1 MSFTLSGTT
10 ITQSGTDNNSS
21 GLASVAGITAPAGG
35 RLYASADNI
44 VLLVTGQYQV
54 PIETLQLGRIGV
66 TTASSVLTIG
76 NDDGNP
82 VSGGVIYLQSP
93 SNDSSF
99 ATGVLYGVNGA
110 TLNLR
115 NVNIVFAAGA
125 QAEIGAQGAVASM
138 NFKNVRFFK
147 VGTAKGWN
155 YLGGAASTFENVL
168 WRNCEAVF
176 FNSSP
181 TLATGLSIVDS
192 NWGFG
197 IDAPPGQARLVTL
210 TNSKV
215 PRAVI
220 QRMGVLTLLDCQ
232 ITDWVACR
240 LLANAVGSFIFSRNV
255 AVSAI
260 GSERASSVFRLYD
273 KDNVV
278 RISGTTNASG
288 VIAKQIINWGKV
300 STNRIGENINPNTLA
315 NKFTADNINNNTGIG
330 HDAGEYKLPLTAV
343 FYKYN
348 AVINSQ
354 SNITFD
360 VTNESI
366 LSDYVLSPNIAS
378 DTNVTLTEAN
388 AIAKL
393 ASSFSVNTATNT
405 ITVTANS
412 TLDDLYDVM
421 KVYKTRPIQAQLE
434 YPTISTQPVTASG
447 DTLVTAMSVV
457 GLEFLTAGT
466 KFKKLQANGTASG
479 TIANLTVNGN
489 VSQATPTNLSNVVIT
504 GTLTYNTNT
513 NIEITITNSTID
525 TVVNNGTGVVTIN
538 KVNSTISN
546 YTDAEINFIDSTIA
560 VIGADTVTFH
570 PTANNR
576 DLNINASG
584 SFTSSYAFKFGS
596 VVNGS
601 TMSGTLY
608 LRCVA
613 GGIPFDINKT
623 IVLGDNLVDLG
634 TTAQLASLS
643 AKIDLTAKEATLL
656 QTEADII
663 TAIGSG
669 GGHGGGGLTLA
680 QIEASTVLAKEAT
693 VASRASQAS
702 VNAIPTNPVL
712 SNDARL
718 NNLDTPISS
727 RLADVDYVDPATPQ
741 NVLDAK
747 TEVLEAISEIP
758 TTDISGLALEATSQE
773 IKAKTDKMEFNA
785 QNHIAANVHQLQTGA
800 INAIQDG
807 LSLEATS
814 QDIITKVDAIQ
825 TSVDN
830 IDVDF
835 TPVLDAV
842 ATKPT
847 LSEMEASSVLAN
859 KTDITTAQTSI
870 ETKIDAIPETDLTLV
885 AKESTVQKI
894 KQNTDLIPATL

>member
-1 MSFTLSGTT
+1 MAFTLSGST

-82 VSGGVIYLQSP
+82 VSGGVIYLQGPGDGNAS
-93 SNDSSF
+93 
-99 ATGVLYGVNGA
+99 ATGVLYGLNGA
-110 TLNLR
+110 TINLR
-115 NVNIVFAAGA
+115 NVTVFVSSGNGN
-125 QAEIGAQGAVASM
+125 AEIGRLGAVASM
-138 NFKNVRFFK
+138 NFKNVRFFRE
-147 VGTAKGWN
+147 GTAKGWI
-155 YLGGAASTFENVL
+155 YLGGAPSTFENVL

-181 TLATGLSIVDS
+181 NLATGLSIVDS

-197 IDAPPGQARLVTL
+197 IDAPSGQTRLVTL

-215 PRAVI
+215 PRAMI
-220 QRMGVLTLLDCQ
+220 QRIGVFTLLDCQ
-232 ITDWVACR
+232 ITNWVACR
-240 LLANAVGSFIFSRNV
+240 FSAEAGASFIFSRNV

-288 VIAKQIINWGKV
+288 VIAKQAINWGKV
-300 STNRIGENINPNTLA
+300 STNRIGANSNPNTLA
-315 NKFTADNINNNTGIG
+315 SKFTADNINNNTGIG

-348 AVINSQ
+348 AIINAQ
-354 SNITFD
+354 SNIAFD

-366 LSDYVLSPNIAS
+366 LSDFVLSPNIIS
-378 DTNVTLTEAN
+378 DTNVTLTEEN

-393 ASSFSVNTATNT
+393 ASSFAVNTAINT
-405 ITVTANS
+405 LTVTNAS
-412 TLDDLYDVM
+412 TLDDSYDVT

-466 KFKKLQANGTASG
+466 KFKKLQANGTANGAMS
-479 TIANLTVNGN
+479 NLTVNGN
-489 VSQATPTNLSNVVIT
+489 VTQATPTNLSNVVIT
-504 GTLTYNTNT
+504 GTLTYNTNSNVT
-513 NIEITITNSTID
+513 ITITNTTIN

-538 KVNSTISN
+538 RVNSTISN

-560 VIGADTVTFH
+560 VVGADTVTFH
-570 PTANNR
+570 PTANDR

-634 TTAQLASLS
+634 TTAQLASLA
-643 AKIDLTAKEATLL
+643 AKIELTAKEATLL
-656 QTEADII
+656 QSEADII
-663 TAIGSG
+663 NAIGSG
-669 GGHGGGGLTLA
+669 GGGHGGGGGGLTLA
-680 QIEASTVLAKEAT
+680 QIEASTVLAKE
-693 VASRASQAS
+693 S
-702 VNAIPTNPVL
+702 
-712 SNDARL
+712 
-718 NNLDTPISS
+718 
-727 RLADVDYVDPATPQ
+727 
-741 NVLDAK
+741 
-747 TEVLEAISEIP
+747 
-758 TTDISGLALEATSQE
+758 TSQ
-773 IKAKTDKMEFNA
+773 
-785 QNHIAANVHQLQTGA
+785 
-800 INAIQDG
+800 
-807 LSLEATS
+807 S
-814 QDIITKVDAIQ
+814 IITKVDAIQ
-825 TSVDN
+825 TSVND

-870 ETKIDAIPETDLTLV
+870 ETKIDAIPETDLTGIATTTDVTTAKDNILTAINDIPETDLSLV
-885 AKESTVQKI
+885 AKETTVQKI
-894 KQNTDLIPATL
+894 KQNTDLITATL

>member
-1 MSFTLSGTT
+1 MSFALESGV

-21 GLASVAGITAPAGG
+21 GLASVAGITAPAGS
-35 RLYASADNI
+35 RLYAAADNI

-82 VSGGVIYLQSP
+82 VSGGVIYLQKP
-93 SNDSSF
+93 TDNGF
-99 ATGVLYGVNGA
+99 FGPFHPFTTGVLYGANGA

-115 NVNIVFAAGA
+115 NVNIVVAAGNVVGG
-125 QAEIGAQGAVASM
+125 AEIGALNAVASM

-147 VGTAKGWN
+147 EGTVKGWH
-155 YLGGAASTFENVL
+155 YVGGAASTLENVV

-176 FNSSP
+176 FNSTP
-181 TLATGLSIVDS
+181 TLATGLSVVDS

-197 IDAPPGQARLVTL
+197 IVGGQVTL
-210 TNSKV
+210 TKSKA
-215 PRAVI
+215 PRAMI
-220 QRMGVLTLLDCQ
+220 QRVAVFTLLDCQ

-240 LLANAVGSFIFSRNV
+240 QDVSADASFIFSRNV

-278 RISGTTNASG
+278 RISGTTDASG
-288 VIAKQIINWGKV
+288 VIAKQAINWGKV
-300 STNRIGENINPNTLA
+300 STNRIGANGNPNTLA

-343 FYKYN
+343 FYKYS

-378 DTNVTLTEAN
+378 DANVTLTEAN

-412 TLDDLYDVM
+412 TLDDLYDAM
-421 KVYKTRPIQAQLE
+421 KVYKTRDVQAQLE
-434 YPTISTQPVTASG
+434 YPTLSTQPVAASG

-466 KFKKLQANGTASG
+466 KFKKIQANGTAS
-479 TIANLTVNGN
+479 AAMSNLTVNGN
-489 VSQATPTNLSNVVIT
+489 VTQATPTNLSNVTIT
-504 GTLTYNTNT
+504 GTLTYNTNS
-513 NIEITITNSTID
+513 NVTITKTNTTIN
-525 TVVNNGTGVVTIN
+525 TVVNNGTGIITIN
-538 KVNSTISN
+538 RENSTIAN
-546 YTDAEINFIDSTIA
+546 YADAEINFIDSTIA

-570 PTANNR
+570 PTATDR

-584 SFTSSYAFKFGS
+584 SFTSSFAFKFGS

-613 GGIPFDINKT
+613 GGIPFDVNKE

-634 TTAQLASLS
+634 LTAQLASIS

-663 TAIGSG
+663 NAIGSG
-669 GGHGGGGLTLA
+669 GGGGGGGGGSGGGATAQQIWEYANRTLTSAQPPTLA
-680 QIEASTVLAKEAT
+680 QIEASTVLAK
-693 VASRASQAS
+693 
-702 VNAIPTNPVL
+702 
-712 SNDARL
+712 
-718 NNLDTPISS
+718 
-727 RLADVDYVDPATPQ
+727 
-741 NVLDAK
+741 DAK
-747 TEVLEAISEIP
+747 IDAVKADTA
-758 TTDISGLALEATSQE
+758 A
-773 IKAKTDKMEFNA
+773 IKAKTDTLTNAPTVAQIRAEMETVGGKLDTTLNTA
-785 QNHIAANVHQLQTGA
+785 K
-800 INAIQDG
+800 
-807 LSLEATS
+807 
-814 QDIITKVDAIQ
+814 KVRIQ
-825 TSVDN
+825 T
-830 IDVDF
+830 
-835 TPVLDAV
+835 L
-842 ATKPT
+842 
-847 LSEMEASSVLAN
+847 
-859 KTDITTAQTSI
+859 
-870 ETKIDAIPETDLTLV
+870 
-885 AKESTVQKI
+885 
-894 KQNTDLIPATL
+894 